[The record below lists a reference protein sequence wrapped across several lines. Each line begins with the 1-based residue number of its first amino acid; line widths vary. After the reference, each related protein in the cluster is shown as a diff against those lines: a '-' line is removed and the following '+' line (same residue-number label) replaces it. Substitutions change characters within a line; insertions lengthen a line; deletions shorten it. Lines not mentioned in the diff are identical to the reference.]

1 MPWETVPSIA
11 SFRGYFIRSCVYTS
25 CHGSLCE
32 DRKPLGQ
39 VATQES
45 LSSMCTE
52 GYTDV
57 LECPWGSVS

>member
-1 MPWETVPSIA
+1 MC
-11 SFRGYFIRSCVYTS
+11 SCVYTG

-45 LSSMCTE
+45 LSSMCK
-52 GYTDV
+52 
-57 LECPWGSVS
+57 